1 MKTRRKKRGRI
12 RLGAILMVVVIIL
25 VAFVGVAFLFNVR
38 EIKVEGDIERYNT
51 DELIAASGVTKG
63 KSLLLLSEEKISDS
77 ICSQFPYVSV
87 VTLKKDYP
95 STVTL
100 IIRESTECAAMKF
113 EGEYYLL
120 DENCRVL
127 DTIDAASASGYMEI
141 KGFEMTGG
149 ARGRTIEVAPEDEM
163 KLKYT
168 QEILSALESAG
179 LLADVESIDVSNVG
193 NITFQYGDR
202 LQVKLGGGDKL
213 DYKMSRLEEIVKE
226 LTESD
231 KGTVDLSEEG
241 RAYFIPA
248 RSGN

>member
-1 MKTRRKKRGRI
+1 MKTKRKRRGRI
-12 RLGAILMVVVIIL
+12 RLGVVLMMAVVVI
-25 VAFVGVAFLFNVR
+25 VALVGVAFLFNVR
-38 EIKVEGDIERYNT
+38 EIKVEGDIQRYNT

-127 DTIDAASASGYMEI
+127 DMIDAASAGGYIEI
-141 KGFEMTGG
+141 QGFEMTGG
-149 ARGRTIEVAPEDEM
+149 DRGSTIEVAPENEM
-163 KLKYT
+163 KLKFT
-168 QEILSALESAG
+168 QEILSALDTAG
-179 LLADVESIDVSNVG
+179 LISDVESIDVSNVG
-193 NITFQYGDR
+193 NITFEYDGR

-213 DYKMSRLEEIVKE
+213 DYKMSRLEEILKE
-226 LTESD
+226 LAESD
-231 KGTVDLSEEG
+231 NGTIDLSEEG

>member
-1 MKTRRKKRGRI
+1 M
-12 RLGAILMVVVIIL
+12 
-25 VAFVGVAFLFNVR
+25 
-38 EIKVEGDIERYNT
+38 
-51 DELIAASGVTKG
+51 
-63 KSLLLLSEEKISDS
+63 
-77 ICSQFPYVSV
+77 Q
-87 VTLKKDYP
+87 
-95 STVTL
+95 
-100 IIRESTECAAMKF
+100 F

-141 KGFEMTGG
+141 KGVEMTGG

-168 QEILSALESAG
+168 QEILSVLESAG
-179 LLADVESIDVSNVG
+179 LISDIESIDVSNVG
-193 NITFQYGDR
+193 NITFEYDGR

-213 DYKMSRLEEIVKE
+213 DYKMSRLEEILKE
-226 LTESD
+226 LAESD
-231 KGTVDLSEEG
+231 NGTIDLSEEG